1 MQSQK
6 KRVGLVLFLIVLLI
20 LAIAEILP
28 SWNGMWNGFGQNL
41 YLFFHK

>member
-20 LAIAEILP
+20 LAIAEILL
-28 SWNGMWNGFGQNL
+28 SWNGMWNEFGQNL

>member
-6 KRVGLVLFLIVLLI
+6 KRVGLVLFLIALLI
-20 LAIAEILP
+20 LAIAEIFP
-28 SWNGMWNGFGQNL
+28 SWNGMWNEFGQNL